1 VYDLIVVGGGASG
14 MMAAGRAAELGA
26 RVLLLEKNAILGAKL
41 RISGGGRCNITNAEE
56 NEQLLLS
63 NYGDNSK
70 FLHSLFAQFGMKNTF
85 SFFESKGLPLK
96 VEARK
101 RAFPSTEKADDV
113 ADLLVA
119 YMKKH
124 GVEVRTKCRVDAVLV
139 SDKKID
145 GIRSAGEVYTAK
157 NYLFATGGLSHPETG
172 STGDGF
178 GWLKSLGHTVVD
190 PSPTVVPIAVRDKW
204 VHANMGVTLPAVHM
218 SVYLDDVKKFRI
230 AGDILCTHF
239 GLSGPLILNNAKKV
253 ADLLQSGD
261 ATATIDLFPK
271 LDHGALEKNII
282 EILDANKN
290 KDFSNALR
298 AIVPTG
304 SYKGVSVA
312 VAGIIDMDTKVHSFS
327 KEPRKKLVH
336 LLKAMPVN
344 ISGLM
349 GFDRAVVADGGVPMS
364 EIDPRTMRSNLA
376 ENLFVT
382 GDLLHIN
389 RPSGGFSLQLCW
401 TTGWVA
407 GGHSSGRL

>member
-1 VYDLIVVGGGASG
+1 VLGYCYSKKMLSSVLSCGYLEVGGAISQ
-14 MMAAGRAAELGA
+14 MPRKTSSYFSQTMATTA
-26 RVLLLEKNAILGAKL
+26 
-41 RISGGGRCNITNAEE
+41 
-56 NEQLLLS
+56 
-63 NYGDNSK
+63 NSC
-70 FLHSLFAQFGMKNTF
+70 
-85 SFFESKGLPLK
+85 KGLPLK